1 MHMGFSPVFFLLQ
14 QECYLTDSCLTTGLT
29 ALRNAHVGDKGR
41 FYSAFF
47 NLGTGLERLMKLV
60 VVLDHMTH
68 NQLKAPSI
76 KEMRNTYGHDL
87 LTLYA
92 SVGKIAS
99 TSTPTPFTPLVPSS
113 TGYRILQLLSEFSEG
128 TRYANL
134 NQLSG
139 SSIGTDPLAKWNQIL
154 LRIVETEVSKR
165 QRAKVHMQS
174 AQIAEVLKDSS
185 LVIAHDLE
193 GRAMSLENIFT
204 EPRLQELA
212 ARSAVW
218 HLVQLIAAIRE
229 VVVAVGDN
237 ATVVSQA
244 KTMKVMNIPMMS
256 EFLTFAWLN
265 KAWVMKKKR
274 WP

>member
-1 MHMGFSPVFFLLQ
+1 MGFSQIFFLLQ
-14 QECYLTDSCLTTGLT
+14 QECYLIDSCLTTGLT

-47 NLGTGLERLMKLV
+47 NLAGGLERLMKLV
-60 VVLDHMTH
+60 IVLDHMTH
-68 NQLKAPSI
+68 NQLKAPST
-76 KEMRNTYGHDL
+76 KEMRACGHDL
-87 LTLYA
+87 LTLY
-92 SVGKIAS
+92 SIVGRVANS
-99 TSTPTPFTPLVPSS
+99 SAPTPFTPLVPSS
-113 TGYRILQLLSEFSEG
+113 TGYRILQLLSEFADG

-139 SSIGTDPLAKWNQIL
+139 SSIGTDPLTKWNHIL
-154 LRIVETEVSKR
+154 LLIIETEVSER
-165 QRAKVHMQS
+165 QRSKVQIQS
-174 AQIAEVLKDSS
+174 AQIVDVLGGSS
-185 LVIAHDLE
+185 FTIAHDLE
-193 GRAMSLENIFT
+193 RRPMSFENIFA
-204 EPRLQELA
+204 EPRLHELA

-229 VVVAVGDN
+229 VVVAVGDS
-237 ATVVSQA
+237 ATVVGQA
-244 KTMKVMNIPMMS
+244 QTTNVMNIPMMN

>member
-1 MHMGFSPVFFLLQ
+1 MGFSPVFFLLQ

-60 VVLDHMTH
+60 MVLDHMTH

-76 KEMRNTYGHDL
+76 KEMQAYGHDL
-87 LTLYA
+87 LTLYS
-92 SVGKIAS
+92 SVERVANS
-99 TSTPTPFTPLVPSS
+99 STPTPFTPLVPSS
-113 TGYRILQLLSEFSEG
+113 TGYRILQLLSEFSDG

-154 LRIVETEVSKR
+154 LRIVETEVPKR
-165 QRAKVHMQS
+165 QRSKVQIQS
-174 AQIAEVLKDSS
+174 AQIAGVLGDSS
-185 LVIAHDLE
+185 FAIAHDLE
-193 GRAMSLENIFT
+193 GRPMSLECIYA
-204 EPRLQELA
+204 EPRLHELA

-244 KTMKVMNIPMMS
+244 KTSDVMNIPMMN